1 MTLRKKRIN
10 SSLINKTC
18 TRCKNTYPRTEDYF
32 YRKRHRSSKN
42 VFEYHR
48 YCITCEN
55 ERTRKYKKVYQR
67 TIKYKKANLKYLQ
80 SEKGYFKSL
89 FNSVKRS
96 KKGNRIRDFD
106 EFMDCWYKQQ
116 KEYGEYCPYYHHI
129 KMTRIKGQGRKKRT
143 STNISVDRLVN
154 TLPYA
159 KDNIMFVS
167 WKANNEK
174 GDVSYFMARKIVDFI
189 EEKQELRVFVDM
201 DTFTRNNT
209 KFDLKEYREMRR
221 KIDNEME

>member
-1 MTLRKKRIN
+1 MTLRKKRIYFN
-10 SSLINKTC
+10 SENKTC
-18 TRCKNTYPRTEDYF
+18 NKCKNTYPRTEDYF
-32 YRKRHRSSKN
+32 YRRKHKTVKN
-42 VFEYHR
+42 AFEYNS
-48 YCITCEN
+48 YCIACEN
-55 ERTRKYKKVYQR
+55 ERSRKYKKENR
-67 TIKYKKANLKYLQ
+67 IKRAASDLKYIQ
-80 SEKGYFKSL
+80 SERGYFKSL
-89 FNSVKRS
+89 FNSIKKS

-143 STNISVDRLVN
+143 ITNISVDRLVN

-209 KFDLKEYREMRR
+209 KFDLKEYRKMRR
-221 KIDNEME
+221 EIDNEME

>member
-1 MTLRKKRIN
+1 MTLRKKYVN
-10 SSLINKTC
+10 STLINKTC
-18 TRCKNTYPRTEDYF
+18 TDCKKSYPRTDEYF
-32 YRKRHRSSKN
+32 YRKKHKTRIG
-42 VFEYHR
+42 VFSYNS
-48 YCITCEN
+48 YCIACEN
-55 ERTRKYKKVYQR
+55 KKTRKWKKENKVRRAAADLRYM
-67 TIKYKKANLKYLQ
+67 Q
-80 SEKGYFKSL
+80 SERGYFKSL
-89 FNSVKRS
+89 FYGVTRS
-96 KKGNRIRDFD
+96 KKGNLFRDFD

-143 STNISVDRLVN
+143 ITNISVDRLVN